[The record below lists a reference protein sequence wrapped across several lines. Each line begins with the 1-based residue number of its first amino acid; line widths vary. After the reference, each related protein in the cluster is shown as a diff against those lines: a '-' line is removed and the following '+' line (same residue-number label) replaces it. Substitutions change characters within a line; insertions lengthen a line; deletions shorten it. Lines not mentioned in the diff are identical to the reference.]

1 MLTYKECAII
11 IPILL
16 MRTLRF
22 RDEITH
28 PYLQS
33 ESQYSNP
40 GLFSLEQN
48 SSLPYLLEFR
58 MKLP

>member
-1 MLTYKECAII
+1 MCYYNPHSVNEDSKIQ
-11 IPILL
+11 
-16 MRTLRF
+16 

-48 SSLPYLLEFR
+48 SSLLYFLEFR